1 MKIQI
6 IKRFSDKYAAKKPTI
21 VEVTEK
27 GKFVE
32 YPDKRAQEL
41 IKSGHAVEFKEK
53 KAKEEPKEESK

>member
-6 IKRFSDKYAAKKPTI
+6 IKRFSDKYAVKTPTI

-32 YPDKRAQEL
+32 YPDKRAEEL
-41 IKSGHAVEFKEK
+41 IKSGYAVEFKEK
-53 KAKEEPKEESK
+53 KVKEESK